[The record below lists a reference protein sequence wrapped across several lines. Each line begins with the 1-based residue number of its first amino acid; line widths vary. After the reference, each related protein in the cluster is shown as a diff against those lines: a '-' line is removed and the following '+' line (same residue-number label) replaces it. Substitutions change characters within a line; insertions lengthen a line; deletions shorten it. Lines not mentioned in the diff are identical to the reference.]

1 MDVKSEVIS
10 EIDSLL
16 SEYTD
21 KKDNNHVGS
30 NNEADFHALL
40 GAIEALKGLKGRIE
54 NIDDTR
60 YETLRIVE
68 ESSEDFQWLRPP
80 SSFLSEVLL
89 RIEGTLKDK
98 RVYGHPGSGA
108 NPNAMP
114 GREEACMR
122 VKRFVYDLHDEL
134 MDNS

>member
-21 KKDNNHVGS
+21 KKDKSHVAPGD
-30 NNEADFHALL
+30 EAGYHAIF
-40 GAIEALKGLKGRIE
+40 GALDALEGLKGRVE

-68 ESSEDFQWLRPP
+68 ESSADFQVLSPP

-89 RIEGTLKDK
+89 RIEYTLKDK
-98 RVYGHPGSGA
+98 RMSGHAGSGA

-114 GREEACMR
+114 GREEVCMR
-122 VKRFVYDLHDEL
+122 IKRFVYDLHDEL
-134 MDNS
+134 ADDP

>member
-16 SEYTD
+16 SEYTE
-21 KKDNNHVGS
+21 KRDNSHVAPG
-30 NNEADFHALL
+30 NDADYHAIF
-40 GAIEALKGLKGRIE
+40 GAIDALEGVKGRVE

-68 ESSEDFQWLRPP
+68 ESSADFQVLRPA

-89 RIEGTLKDK
+89 RIEDTLKD
-98 RVYGHPGSGA
+98 RSISGRAGSGA

-122 VKRFVYDLHDEL
+122 IKRFVYDLHDEL
-134 MDNS
+134 TDDP

>member
-60 YETLRIVE
+60 YETLRIV
-68 ESSEDFQWLRPP
+68 R
-80 SSFLSEVLL
+80 
-89 RIEGTLKDK
+89 RIK
-98 RVYGHPGSGA
+98 R
-108 NPNAMP
+108 
-114 GREEACMR
+114 
-122 VKRFVYDLHDEL
+122 RFSVAQTPIQFFK
-134 MDNS
+134 

>member
-1 MDVKSEVIS
+1 MDVKSRVIS
-10 EIDSLL
+10 EIDGLL

-21 KKDNNHVGS
+21 KKNSSHVSPGD
-30 NNEADFHALL
+30 EAGYHAIF
-40 GAIEALKGLKGRIE
+40 GALDALEGLKGRVE

-68 ESSEDFQWLRPP
+68 ESSADFRVLRPA

-89 RIEGTLKDK
+89 RIENTLKDK
-98 RVYGHPGSGA
+98 SISGNAGSGA

-114 GREEACMR
+114 GREEVCMR
-122 VKRFVYDLHDEL
+122 IKRFVYDLHDEL
-134 MDNS
+134 ADEQ

>member
-16 SEYTD
+16 SEYTE
-21 KKDNNHVGS
+21 KKDNSHVALGD
-30 NNEADFHALL
+30 EASYHAIF
-40 GAIEALKGLKGRIE
+40 GALDALAGLKERVE

-68 ESSEDFQWLRPP
+68 ESSADFRVFRPA

-89 RIEGTLKDK
+89 RIEDTLKD
-98 RVYGHPGSGA
+98 RSISGNAGSGA

-122 VKRFVYDLHDEL
+122 IKRFVYDLHDEL
-134 MDNS
+134 TDDQ

>member
-1 MDVKSEVIS
+1 MDVKSRVIS
-10 EIDSLL
+10 EIDGLL

-21 KKDNNHVGS
+21 KKDSSHVSPGD
-30 NNEADFHALL
+30 EAGYHAIL
-40 GAIEALKGLKGRIE
+40 GAIDALEGLKGWVE

-68 ESSEDFQWLRPP
+68 ESSADFKVLRPA

-89 RIEGTLKDK
+89 RIEDTLKDK
-98 RVYGHPGSGA
+98 SISGHAGSGA

-122 VKRFVYDLHDEL
+122 IKRFVYDLHDEL
-134 MDNS
+134 TDDQ